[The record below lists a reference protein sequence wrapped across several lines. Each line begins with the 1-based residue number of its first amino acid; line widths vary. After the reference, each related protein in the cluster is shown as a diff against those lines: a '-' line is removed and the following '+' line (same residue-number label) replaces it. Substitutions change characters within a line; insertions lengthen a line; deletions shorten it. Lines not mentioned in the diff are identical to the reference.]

1 MPTQKNNILEFNQY
15 MKSDKMLYMI
25 HSDIEPLIEKTDNS
39 NNDLEKS
46 STTKKKKQKIYFVVI
61 QCQLF
66 GHFII

>member
-1 MPTQKNNILEFNQY
+1 

-46 STTKKKKQKIYFVVI
+46 STTKKKKRKKYTLW
-61 QCQLF
+61 LF
-66 GHFII
+66 NVNYLGISSFRK